1 MSPQLL
7 GNSQKFSVLP
17 ARSTWAVRETKDEKC
32 GLSEIQMAEM
42 SGASEK
48 SHLARQVCPKQLDW
62 QEVNFK
68 ITMINK
74 SNEKRGKDKMGT

>member
-1 MSPQLL
+1 
-7 GNSQKFSVLP
+7 
-17 ARSTWAVRETKDEKC
+17 
-32 GLSEIQMAEM
+32 MAEM

>member
-7 GNSQKFSVLP
+7 GSPQKVSVLP
-17 ARSTWAVRETKDEKC
+17 AQSAWAVRETKETC
-32 GLSEIQMAEM
+32 RLSEIQMAEM
-42 SGASEK
+42 SGAREK
-48 SHLARQVCPKQLDW
+48 SHLARRVCPKQLDG

-74 SNEKRGKDKMGT
+74 ANKKEERTR

>member
-7 GNSQKFSVLP
+7 GSSQKLSVLP
-17 ARSTWAVRETKDEKC
+17 AQSTRAVRETRDEKC

-48 SHLARQVCPKQLDW
+48 NHLARRVCPKQLDW

-68 ITMINK
+68 IMMINK
-74 SNEKRGKDKMGT
+74 SNKKRGKDKMVT